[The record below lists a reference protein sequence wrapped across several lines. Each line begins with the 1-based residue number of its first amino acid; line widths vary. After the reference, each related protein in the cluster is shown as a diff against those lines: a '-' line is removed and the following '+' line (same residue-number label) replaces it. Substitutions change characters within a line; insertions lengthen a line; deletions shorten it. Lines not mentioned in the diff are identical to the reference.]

1 MVRYRCVGWGTTN
14 SSGVATLDYDADGNP
29 LLTSGYKGQGEGL
42 VNFVAS
48 AENPSAINSSSDV
61 SSTYE
66 VIDALFFDEATDN
79 TKASQYS
86 FPSGVTPSYDETN
99 GTTISYASTGNKYVS
114 FKINNSTTWR
124 DENTDY
130 CIEFDVIFTTANE
143 FFRMGGQNIK
153 FSNLNGSS
161 SGSGS
166 VKFVTDGN
174 TLTPYWNGTAIT
186 SQEKT
191 MSSNAEAQL
200 GLFGTTSMTFKNI
213 KIYPI

>member
-1 MVRYRCVGWGTTN
+1 MKRLIGYGYTN
-14 SSGVATLDYDADGNP
+14 SQGVATLDYDTDDDEIDGY
-29 LLTSGYKGQGEGL
+29 TGTGAGL
-42 VNFVAS
+42 MNFR
-48 AENPSAINSSSDV
+48 AEMHDDSTVV